1 MRLIDRIIQCRTP
14 FIVENCLDGSHTRL
28 SGAVDA
34 AADLERCP
42 IRYVLDDALIS
53 LCTDLAY
60 SNGTTI
66 MECADLIRVPAEN
79 IWVEW
84 CNKPWLQALSR
95 NGLNDDADDV
105 SPAGHY
111 GMLIRACSDGR
122 RGVMRAFWSAGDRD
136 LDVLASAT
144 QARFFLDDAAEAVV
158 LDEPGVLRVAAPA
171 MDPQGIL
178 SRCFQFEFEDSWA
191 RYYRE
196 AAPFAS
202 QQREILHQSIGIVA
216 LAVPVLLAF
225 FLLLTTRAGLPQQPS
240 QLTRLNRDRMQR
252 GRVPLADHIEVS
264 APLLP
269 PYREAQVEAAAAGA
283 RRHPRLHH
291 VRGHLVRRNDRLI
304 WRVPHLRGRSQAG
317 VLKSRTVEWRFD
329 MGKAQRSERSSR
341 GSTP

>member
-14 FIVENCLDGSHTRL
+14 FIVENCVNGSRTRL
-28 SGAVDA
+28 SGATDA

-79 IWVEW
+79 VWVEW
-84 CNKPWLQALSR
+84 CNKPWLLALSR
-95 NGLNDDADDV
+95 NGLNDDTDDG
-105 SPAGHY
+105 SPLGHY
-111 GMLIRACSDGR
+111 GLLIRGSRDGR
-122 RGVMRAFWSAGDRD
+122 RGTMRAFWSVGDRD
-136 LDVLASAT
+136 LDVHASAT
-144 QARFFLDDAAEAVV
+144 QARFSLDDAAVPA
-158 LDEPGVLRVAAPA
+158 LPDEPGVMRVAARE
-171 MDPQGIL
+171 MDPEGVL
-178 SRCFQFEFEDSWA
+178 SRCFQFEFEESWA

-196 AAPFAS
+196 AAPLSS

-216 LAVPVLLAF
+216 LAVPALLAF
-225 FLLLTTRAGLPQQPS
+225 FLLLTTRAGLPQRQS
-240 QLTRLNRDRMQR
+240 QLQRLNRDRMQR

-291 VRGHLVRRNDRLI
+291 VRGHLMRRHDRLI
-304 WRVPHLRGRSQAG
+304 WRVPHLRGRSLAG

-329 MGKAQRSERSSR
+329 VGKDQRCERSSR

>member
-1 MRLIDRIIQCRTP
+1 MRLVDRIIQCRTP
-14 FIVENCLDGSHTRL
+14 FIVESCVNRSHTRL
-28 SGAVDA
+28 SGAMDA

-42 IRYVLDDALIS
+42 IRYVLDDALIT
-53 LCTDLAY
+53 LCADLAY

-84 CNKPWLQALSR
+84 CNKPWQHALSR
-95 NGLNDDADDV
+95 NGLGGHTNED
-105 SPAGHY
+105 SPGGHF
-111 GMLIRACSDGR
+111 GMLIRASGDGR
-122 RGVMRAFWSAGDRD
+122 RGRMRAFWFVGDRD
-136 LDVLASAT
+136 LDVHASAT
-144 QARFFLDDAAEAVV
+144 QARFCLDDAAAPV
-158 LDEPGVLRVAAPA
+158 LLDVPGVLRVAGGA
-171 MDPQGIL
+171 MDPEGIL
-178 SRCFQFEFEDSWA
+178 SRCFHFEFEDSWA
-191 RYYRE
+191 QYYRE
-196 AAPFAS
+196 AALSAS
-202 QQREILHQSIGIVA
+202 QQREILRQSIGVVA

-225 FLLLTTRAGLPQQPS
+225 FLLLTTRAGLPQRQS
-240 QLTRLNRDRMQR
+240 QLRRLNRDRMQR

-269 PYREAQVEAAAAGA
+269 SYREAQVEAAAAGA

-329 MGKAQRSERSSR
+329 VGQAQRGERSSR

>member
-14 FIVENCLDGSHTRL
+14 FIVENRVDGSHTRL
-28 SGAVDA
+28 SGARDVA
-34 AADLERCP
+34 AEIERCP

-66 MECADLIRVPAEN
+66 MECADLIRVPAES

-84 CNKPWLQALSR
+84 CNKPWRLALSR
-95 NGLNDDADDV
+95 NGLNDDDD
-105 SPAGHY
+105 SPLGHY

-122 RGVMRAFWSAGDRD
+122 RGVMRAFWSVGDRD
-136 LDVLASAT
+136 LDVHASAT
-144 QARFFLDDAAEAVV
+144 QARFHLDEAAARSL
-158 LDEPGVLRVAAPA
+158 LDEPGVMRVAARA
-171 MDPQGIL
+171 MDPEGML

-196 AAPFAS
+196 TAPLAS
-202 QQREILHQSIGIVA
+202 QQTEILHDSVGIVA

-225 FLLLTTRAGLPQQPS
+225 FLLLTTRAGLPQRQS
-240 QLTRLNRDRMQR
+240 QLQRLNRERIQR

-304 WRVPHLRGRSQAG
+304 WRVPHLRGRSHAG

-329 MGKAQRSERSSR
+329 VGNAQRSERNSR